1 MTEVNVFGWLF
12 TEAHTNVSSYTGRSV
27 KGVLLKV
34 NMFLP
39 EQAEVAQ
46 DWFSFCSYWAKVASN
61 RY

>member
-1 MTEVNVFGWLF
+1 MMTEVNVFGWLF

-46 DWFSFCSYWAKVASN
+46 D
-61 RY
+61 